1 MPRIRA
7 VILDFDGLILDTESP
22 VYEAWCQIYLDHG
35 LELPREKWS
44 EGIGTDRA
52 GFDPLAHLRSLV
64 TSPLEESGLQ
74 RRRRQIRDRTLE
86 SLPPMVGVID
96 CLDRARERGLGLAV
110 ASSSPSEWVRGHLER
125 LRLLH
130 LLDAVVTED
139 DVSAV
144 KPAPDLYLKALSV
157 LGGGT
162 SRIHR
167 AGRLAPWRGIGRGGR
182 CLLHRGA
189 GAHDRGPGLPPCQ
202 PGVAVAG
209 RSAPRRIDPAGRG
222 ANIST
227 GRLEGALA
235 QAARPRSPR
244 FRGYFGFREE

>member
-22 VYEAWCQIYLDHG
+22 VYEAWCQIYRDHD

-52 GFDPLAHLRSLV
+52 GFDPLAHLKSLV
-64 TSPLEESGLQ
+64 GRPVEEYGLH
-74 RRRRQIRDRTLE
+74 RRRRLIRDRALE
-86 SLPPMVGVID
+86 SLSPMLGVVN
-96 CLDRARERGLGLAV
+96 CLNRARERGLGLAV

-144 KPAPDLYLKALSV
+144 KPAPDLYQQALAV
-157 LGGGT
+157 LGV
-162 SRIHR
+162 
-167 AGRLAPWRGIGRGGR
+167 
-182 CLLHRGA
+182 
-189 GAHDRGPGLPPCQ
+189 GPHESIALEDSPH
-202 PGVAVAG
+202 GVASAVAAGVYCIAVPGPMTADLDFRQADRVLRSLADVPLDDLIQRAEG
-209 RSAPRRIDPAGRG
+209 R
-222 ANIST
+222 
-227 GRLEGALA
+227 
-235 QAARPRSPR
+235 
-244 FRGYFGFREE
+244 

>member
-157 LGGGT
+157 LGV
-162 SRIHR
+162 
-167 AGRLAPWRGIGRGGR
+167 
-182 CLLHRGA
+182 
-189 GAHDRGPGLPPCQ
+189 GPHESIALEDSPH
-202 PGVAVAG
+202 GVASAVAAG
-209 RSAPRRIDPAGRG
+209 VYCIAVPGPMTADLDFRHANRVLRS
-222 ANIST
+222 
-227 GRLEGALA
+227 LA
-235 QAARPRSPR
+235 EVPLDELILQAEERTSPR
-244 FRGYFGFREE
+244 EG